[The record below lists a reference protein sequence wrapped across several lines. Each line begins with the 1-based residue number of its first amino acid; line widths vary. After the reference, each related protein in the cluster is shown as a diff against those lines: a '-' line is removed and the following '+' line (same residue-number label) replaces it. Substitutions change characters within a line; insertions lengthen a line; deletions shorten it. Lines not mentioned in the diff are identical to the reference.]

1 MKRYLLIPV
10 MGLMLGGL
18 FAIDLNS
25 SIEQAFRTN
34 KTLLM
39 AAEEIQKADYQYK
52 EVRGNL
58 LPS

>member
-39 AAEEIQKADYQYK
+39 AARRDSE
-52 EVRGNL
+52 GG
-58 LPS
+58 LPL